1 MSRLGASL
9 VDVKAR
15 SAEDDEEV
23 KTVDTDRGVVLD
35 AQVNVLLNT
44 EAKVSGDGEVVLAQF
59 VFLDLNE
66 QKIQLD

>member
-23 KTVDTDRGVVLD
+23 ETVDTDRGVVLD

-44 EAKVSGDGEVVLAQF
+44 EAKVSGHGEVVLAQL

-66 QKIQLD
+66 K